1 MILRCGRGREPPVQK
16 ECRLVPCSS
25 IFPNL
30 FISQGKPEIWIFLGN
45 HLILKCWLNL
55 KIEATLGVLKVL
67 ILTEGIYELFIC
79 ILQMR
84 RQRLCNSPTARM
96 PDQDTYPNSLAPEP
110 VLFSTAPICC
120 LDLAHGPVVCDLWQV
135 SERRRGPGA
144 EPWP

>member
-1 MILRCGRGREPPVQK
+1 MRPRPRTTGPKGMPAGALQQHLPKSFHFSRKAR
-16 ECRLVPCSS
+16 
-25 IFPNL
+25 NL
-30 FISQGKPEIWIFLGN
+30 DFSGN
-45 HLILKCWLNL
+45 HLSLKCWLNL